1 MRSTVFRA
9 RLIFVAFAW
18 LAFLGVTACN
28 DASTVARQSGVAG
41 GPTATPASLGI
52 TPETPRYRVRDPA
65 FAPLPGARA
74 LYGEYEGGAYQ
85 IEVPDDWNGR
95 LVLWAHGF
103 RGFGDELVVDI
114 PTPMREYFIATGYA
128 WAASSYRANGYVPG
142 YGALD
147 TLALKELFE
156 REVGRPERV
165 YLVGGSMGGNV
176 VTLSLERAPEA
187 YDGAL
192 ALCAV
197 TSGSEILDFFASWG
211 ALAAYFAGVDMAGL
225 AGDPEALA
233 ESFRERVL
241 PALGTPGELTEA
253 GRRFENVIMHLSAG
267 PRPFFEEGFADRY
280 DENFELVIASLA
292 SRASA
297 VPVAGNAGYEY
308 HIDPD
313 LGLTDEALNAGV
325 PRLAPDENAR
335 RNSTFGEFAP
345 MTGAIEDPLL
355 TLHNTGDLFVPFA
368 LELTYRETVRAAG
381 REHLLVQRAIRR
393 AGHCNFTADE
403 VRIAFED
410 LVRWVEEGVRPE
422 GDDLSGDLMDV
433 GLRFTIPLEPDDRA
447 SP

>member
-1 MRSTVFRA
+1 MLRLRALLTLLVSLALTVA
-9 RLIFVAFAW
+9 A
-18 LAFLGVTACN
+18 ACE
-28 DASTVARQSGVAG
+28 DASTVARQSGVTG
-41 GPTATPASLGI
+41 GPTATPASLGV
-52 TPETPRYRVRDPA
+52 TPETPQYRVRDPA
-65 FAPLPGARA
+65 FEPLPGARA
-74 LYGEYEGGAYQ
+74 LYGTYEGGAYQ
-85 IEVPDDWNGR
+85 IEVPADWNGR

-114 PTPMREYFIATGYA
+114 PPPMREYFIANGYA
-128 WAASSYRANGYVPG
+128 WGASSYRANGYVPG
-142 YGALD
+142 FGALD
-147 TLALKELFE
+147 TLALKDLFE

-165 YLVGGSMGGNV
+165 YLVGASMGGNV
-176 VTLSLERAPEA
+176 VTLSLERAPDA

-192 ALCAV
+192 ALCGV

-225 AGDPEALA
+225 ANDPEALA
-233 ESFRERVL
+233 EGFRQRVL
-241 PALGTPGELTEA
+241 PALGEPPELTEA
-253 GRRFENVIMHLSAG
+253 GRRFENVIMHLSGG

-297 VPVAGNAGYEY
+297 VPVAGNVGYEY
-308 HIDPD
+308 HIDP
-313 LGLTDEALNAGV
+313 GFGIADEALNAGV
-325 PRLAPDENAR
+325 PRLAPDEDAR

-368 LELTYRETVRAAG
+368 LELTYRRTVQAAG
-381 REHLLVQRAIRR
+381 RDHLLVQRAVRR

-410 LVRWVEEGVRPE
+410 LVRWLEEGVRPE
-422 GDDLSGDLMDV
+422 GDDLSGDLTDA
-433 GLRFTIPLEPDDRA
+433 GLRFTVPLEPDDPA
-447 SP
+447 AP